1 MCVGGG
7 ICAEATEQVHV
18 GDAMGEQYS
27 SRHAEPAAADA
38 GRGELERNRCV
49 CGGDLC
55 GINRWQGNLSAAGRG
70 GGGDCGSVRQKGRL
84 CVGGEWGVYSASEQ
98 AGSGSPS
105 SILDLTQGWQGFTGR
120 KFGGGTLPPPP
131 SLCLFRAASAGGAQ
145 VPRHARGLVRAVRA
159 TGDVPVQ
166 DGAPRRQAVPKQ
178 L

>member
-1 MCVGGG
+1 MQSRRRLMQAEGNLSATGVWGG
-7 ICAEATEQVHV
+7 
-18 GDAMGEQYS
+18 
-27 SRHAEPAAADA
+27 
-38 GRGELERNRCV
+38 N
-49 CGGDLC
+49 LC